1 MAPLP
6 IVTLVLGGWDLATHA
21 DLMLQGLLFAQFTHY
36 WTQYRSDHLPIKL
49 FVVGLCIATTV
60 KSAHAIALVWMQ
72 NVEYF
77 MDPERGDYILVPSPR
92 RRTPPACCSD
102 HNIRAILLPAPPL
115 LSRQTYYVFC
125 LALLFVF
132 SVIAAIVTIAYSL
145 SGTSTNDNGSLH
157 FTSKNAWIAVA
168 IQSATVVAGDV
179 LLCGST
185 LYFLVTHFPRRREIL
200 HRLMRLT
207 FQSAAPGA
215 LCASLM
221 LICDLY
227 YNIRGSLDAGLPL
240 LVISSMI
247 TPKLYAISAMWTL
260 NSRRG
265 LRSHFPTVV
274 ASTDPGK
281 LNSGAEMTMI
291 RFQSRGGDLPPLQTD
306 IEMLAETVESAEH
319 VEHGPRRRLSV

>member
-6 IVTLVLGGWDLATHA
+6 IITPILGGWDLATHA

-36 WTQYRSDHLPIKL
+36 WTQYREYIFSD
-49 FVVGLCIATTV
+49 
-60 KSAHAIALVWMQ
+60 
-72 NVEYF
+72 
-77 MDPERGDYILVPSPR
+77 
-92 RRTPPACCSD
+92 
-102 HNIRAILLPAPPL
+102 PPL
-115 LSRQTYYVFC
+115 GGVHLLLSALITIYVQSFFLHRLWLLSKQTYYVSC

-132 SVIAAIVTIAYSL
+132 SVIAAIVTVWAFSTIHTDSYM
-145 SGTSTNDNGSLH
+145 GTMN
-157 FTSKNAWIAVA
+157 NAWIAVA
-168 IQSATVVAGDV
+168 IQIATVVAGDV

-185 LYFLVTHFPRRREIL
+185 LYFLIMQSRDALPQTAGIL

-227 YNIRGSLDAGLPL
+227 YNLRGSLDAGLPL

-265 LRSHFPTVV
+265 LRSHFATVV
-274 ASTDPGK
+274 ASTD
-281 LNSGAEMTMI
+281 
-291 RFQSRGGDLPPLQTD
+291 GDLPPLQTD
-306 IEMLAETVESAEH
+306 SETLAETVESAEH
-319 VEHGPRRRLSV
+319 VGHGPRRRLSV